1 MDHGPRIDR
10 PYAGLHSD
18 SPRRGNWSSPE
29 FVRVVTRVVA
39 DHWDPCPCWPHC
51 PVDPSAGFDASASLG
66 PRPSH
71 RQLERGLCSDH
82 LDLDRNSA
90 SIFLW
95 ELDESAADNI
105 PVSQG

>member
-1 MDHGPRIDR
+1 MDHDPRIDP
-10 PYAGLHSD
+10 PYAVSRSD
-18 SPRRGNWSSPE
+18 SPRRENWSSPE
-29 FVRVVTRVVA
+29 IVRVVTRAVA

-51 PVDPSAGFDASASLG
+51 PVDPSAGIVDAASFG

-71 RQLERGLCSDH
+71 RQLEKGLYSDH

-95 ELDESAADNI
+95 ELDDSAADSI
-105 PVSQG
+105 PVRRG